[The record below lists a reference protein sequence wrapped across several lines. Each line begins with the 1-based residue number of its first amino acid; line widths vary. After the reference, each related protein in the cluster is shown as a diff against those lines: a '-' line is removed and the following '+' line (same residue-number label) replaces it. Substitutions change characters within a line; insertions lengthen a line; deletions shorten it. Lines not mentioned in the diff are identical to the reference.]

1 MSSDL
6 MNGSNAMS
14 GGDADVSPCR
24 SDLLPLLGGEFDKRM
39 EGGA

>member
-1 MSSDL
+1 

-14 GGDADVSPCR
+14 GGDADNLSPCR
-24 SDLLPLLGGEFDKRM
+24 SDLPPLLGGEFDKRM